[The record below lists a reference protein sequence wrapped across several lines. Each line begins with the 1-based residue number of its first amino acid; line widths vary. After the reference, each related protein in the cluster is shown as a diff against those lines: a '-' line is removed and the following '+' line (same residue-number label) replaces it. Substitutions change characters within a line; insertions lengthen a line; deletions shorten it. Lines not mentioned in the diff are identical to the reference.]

1 MHTLCFIGEYSQKVK
16 RVVLDMISYAPL
28 WKTME
33 NRGISTYFLIE
44 KKGFSSNTI
53 SRLRHNMHMNTDTME
68 RLCKILECTPND
80 IIEFLPD
87 EKEK

>member
-16 RVVLDMISYAPL
+16 RVVLNMISYAPL
-28 WKTME
+28 WKTMKTK
-33 NRGISTYFLIE
+33 GVSTYFLVE
-44 KKGFSSNTI
+44 KMGFSTNTI
-53 SRLRHNMHMNTDTME
+53 SRLRHNKHMTTDTME

-87 EKEK
+87 EEEK